1 MPPSTHVYSDE
12 RDLTISAGASISS
25 SYISVINA
33 TAGLVM
39 MPAAW
44 TAASIAFYA
53 LDTHGILRLLYN
65 GGALVQVNAP
75 AVSLCY
81 PIPLPV
87 FQCLRVYLFSQNA
100 LGVAVVQAQ
109 DRIITVQL
117 K

>member
-1 MPPSTHVYSDE
+1 MPPNTHVYTDE
-12 RDLTISAGASISS
+12 RDLTIVAGTSVSS
-25 SYISVINA
+25 SYISVITA
-33 TAGLVM
+33 TAGLIM

-53 LDTHGILRLLYN
+53 LGMHGDLHLLYN

-75 AVSLCY
+75 AVNLCY
-81 PIPLPV
+81 PIPIPV

-100 LGVAVVQAQ
+100 VGVAVVQAQ
-109 DRIITVQL
+109 DRVITVQL